1 MPSGSETI
9 LLVEDDD
16 RVRDLVLHILRAQGY
31 TLLEALNGHEAL
43 RLAAD
48 HAGPIHLLLT
58 DLVMPGINGQIL
70 SGQLCQTR
78 PGLRVLFVSGY
89 TDNAVAHQGV
99 LEPGVAFL
107 EKPFSPV
114 ALTRK
119 VRQVL
124 DVIR

>member
-1 MPSGSETI
+1 MPSGSETV
-9 LLVEDDD
+9 LVVEDDD
-16 RVRDLVLHILRAQGY
+16 RVRDLMLRILRAQGY
-31 TLLEALNGHEAL
+31 SLLEARSGQEAL

-58 DLVMPGINGQIL
+58 DLVMPGMSGQIL
-70 SGQLCQTR
+70 SRQLCQTR

-89 TDNAVAHQGV
+89 TDDVISHHGV
-99 LEPGVAFL
+99 LDPGVAFL

-114 ALTRK
+114 ALTCK

-124 DVIR
+124 DAV